1 MKKINFILVL
11 IFAVGNLF
19 ATGTWDLMDKVMDPW
34 NEDEGLPTNKAWTSY
49 IGNNLKKVPTGY
61 SLTQEEGFVNL
72 TKTHAEATQNS
83 AMINCAALTVASNT
97 AYTFEYKVRINPI
110 DKEAFPDVAGTGGW
124 ELNLLSARINN
135 RAPNLYLA
143 YDESNNGYVTLESTF
158 PNEVENRVAV
168 DISEWRVYRFIL
180 SEDATKFD
188 LFIDGE
194 LIFKDAPTTA
204 MSGTNIL
211 RMGSASERA
220 RCDIDLEYAK
230 MGTGDFNTVVAPS
243 QWNILDKSMLTWN
256 QDDGSDTN
264 RAWALAQGGSA
275 ASVMTL
281 GDNFVNFTKTNTGAS
296 ARWAWLRPATALA
309 NLIEDQ
315 SYSLEVKARVN
326 EIDKTTFPDG
336 TYFEANQIALR
347 FANTATTPIYLRYG
361 DAETGSIS
369 TISNGSN
376 AYNINTSEWQ
386 VYRIVLHADLKYD
399 VYIDGIEEPI
409 FEGQKGGTNGDQNGV
424 YFGAESQHRCNLDIE
439 YAKLGIGDFFSK
451 PRITTVALSHNS
463 HVIGNSSTITVT
475 ANTSLIDNNEILLF
489 SLVDENDTEIVA
501 AVEATVTDNVATA
514 NIEIPEDTP
523 SGQYFVKVAVPDNQI
538 GDVNVAAKTIAY
550 EIEID
555 TTVGIYSVDY
565 TDLISVSRNVVSQ
578 GQTLS
583 VKTVAN
589 IASLSEVTI
598 YSLTGNEVYHK
609 SVSGNALELQAPT
622 VSGMYIL
629 NVRLDNNIS
638 KGFKIFVE

>member
-1 MKKINFILVL
+1 MLNLKNKLLIKKTNVMKKINFILVL
-11 IFAVGNLF
+11 IFVVGNLF
-19 ATGTWDLMDKVMDPW
+19 ATETWDLMDKVMDPW
-34 NEDEGLPTNKAWTSY
+34 NKDEGLPTNKAWTSY

-158 PNEVENRVAV
+158 PNAVANRVAV

-211 RMGSASERA
+211 RMGSAVERA
-220 RCDIDLEYAK
+220 RCN
-230 MGTGDFNTVVAPS
+230 M
-243 QWNILDKSMLTWN
+243 
-256 QDDGSDTN
+256 
-264 RAWALAQGGSA
+264 
-275 ASVMTL
+275 
-281 GDNFVNFTKTNTGAS
+281 
-296 ARWAWLRPATALA
+296 
-309 NLIEDQ
+309 
-315 SYSLEVKARVN
+315 
-326 EIDKTTFPDG
+326 
-336 TYFEANQIALR
+336 
-347 FANTATTPIYLRYG
+347 
-361 DAETGSIS
+361 
-369 TISNGSN
+369 
-376 AYNINTSEWQ
+376 
-386 VYRIVLHADLKYD
+386 
-399 VYIDGIEEPI
+399 
-409 FEGQKGGTNGDQNGV
+409 
-424 YFGAESQHRCNLDIE
+424 DIE

-451 PRITTVALSHNS
+451 PRITAVALSHNS
-463 HVIGNSSTITVT
+463 HVIGTSSTVTVT
-475 ANTSLIDNNEILLF
+475 ANTSLIDNDEILLF
-489 SLVDENDTEIVA
+489 SLVDENDIEIIA
-501 AVEATVTDNVATA
+501 AIEATVTDNVATT

-565 TDLISVSRNVVSQ
+565 TDLISVSRNIVSQ

-589 IASLSEVTI
+589 VVSLSEVTI

-609 SVSGNALELQAPT
+609 SVSGNAFELQAPT